1 MCLLL
6 LDVSCLIVVQC
17 SISKSIWAHGDLAH
31 ASMGFE
37 YCALRQGL
45 GPVGDVHT
53 GFGALVA
60 PDITRSA
67 VVTGVAPVIR
77 AGENRGVRWPPVPAH
92 LLKTFHDGMSQ
103 LAEGQRRHLAG
114 GFGWIGRVARDAG
127 DTPHGVIEVARRV
140 A

>member
-31 ASMGFE
+31 ASTGFE

-67 VVTGVAPVIR
+67 VVTGVAPIIR
-77 AGENRGVRWPPVPAH
+77 ASEDGGIRWPPVPAQ
-92 LLKTFHDGMSQ
+92 LLKTFNDSVAE
-103 LAEGQRRHLAG
+103 LAKGHRRHLAG
-114 GFGWIGRVARDAG
+114 
-127 DTPHGVIEVARRV
+127 
-140 A
+140 